1 MPDPT
6 YVVSV
11 EPSPAFWV
19 AVVLYGVTSLLYVS
33 SFVETPR
40 WVQRMARWGL
50 GLAFVAHA
58 VDIGW
63 RGVEKVH
70 PGTSVREALGFLAW
84 VVVGGYLLWRR
95 KLKLSIVG
103 AFVAPVALVI
113 LAAARLSPS
122 GSAVEEL
129 SSLGRVHISLATIG
143 VALFALATSV
153 AAVYLLQERNLR
165 KKNFDGL
172 LFRRGVA
179 LESLDRLAHRLVVIG
194 YPIFTVALM
203 LGFIWTSQRSMSIW
217 SRPEYP
223 FALITWVCFGALLVA
238 RTTHGWRGRRAAL
251 LTIAGFAASA
261 LVLVIYFMRR
271 WVS

>member
-1 MPDPT
+1 MPEPS

-19 AVVLYGVTSLLYVS
+19 AVALYGVTSLLYVS
-33 SFVETPR
+33 SFVEAPQ
-40 WVQRMARWGL
+40 WLQRLARWGL
-50 GLAFVAHA
+50 GFAFVAHA
-58 VDIGW
+58 IDIGW

-95 KLKLSIVG
+95 KLRLSILG
-103 AFVAPVALVI
+103 AFVAPGALVI

-122 GSAVEEL
+122 GGPVEEL
-129 SSLGRVHISLATIG
+129 SSLGRIHISLATLG
-143 VALFALATSV
+143 VAIFALATCVSV
-153 AAVYLLQERNLR
+153 VYLLQERNLR
-165 KKNFDGL
+165 KKKFDGL

-179 LESLDRLAHRLVVIG
+179 LESVDRLAHRLVVIG
-194 YPIFTVALM
+194 FPIFTVALM
-203 LGFIWTSQRSMSIW
+203 LGVIWTLRRSTDLL

-223 FALITWVCFGALLVA
+223 FALITWICFGALLVA

-261 LVLVIYFMRR
+261 LVLAIYLIRR
-271 WVS
+271 VS